1 MDDLGM
7 SRVAHT
13 RKKETFWNPHLCEKK
28 KGEKKKGF
36 GTHICAKKRTVGTHI
51 CANIKLTRTR
61 SYDNL
66 FKHIFLWSMRKIQ
79 NRLLYIQSMYNLMV
93 GRAASVVSL
102 FYLILVGF

>member
-13 RKKETFWNPHLCEKK
+13 RKKKHFGTHICAK
-28 KGEKKKGF
+28 KKKGF
-36 GTHICAKKRTVGTHI
+36 GTHICA
-51 CANIKLTRTR
+51 NIKSTRTR
-61 SYDNL
+61 SYNNL
-66 FKHIFLWSMRKIQ
+66 LKHIFLWSMRKIQ

-102 FYLILVGF
+102 FYLILLGF

>member
-36 GTHICAKKRTVGTHI
+36 GTHICA
-51 CANIKLTRTR
+51 NIKSTRTR

-66 FKHIFLWSMRKIQ
+66 LKHIFLWSMRKIQ

-102 FYLILVGF
+102 FYLILLGF